1 MNAREIET
9 YLAELG
15 AELKRRGVKKPV
27 RTMLIGGAYM
37 LVLELAPRTTEDID
51 IFWLEGG

>member
-1 MNAREIET
+1 MNARDIET

>member
-15 AELKRRGVKKPV
+15 AELKRRGVKKPI
-27 RTMLIGGAYM
+27 RLMLIGGAYM
-37 LVLELAPRTTEDID
+37 LVLEHAPRATEDID